1 MTFTLD
7 NIFTVRRETVVADP
21 APEGQKPASATL
33 TPSYFDVARLRLGTG
48 YDLGE
53 AGRKRHLELYS
64 RRPMLDLMAD
74 MSVTPAPWIGFSGK
88 VYISPYTGDV
98 TRSDQT
104 VTLSNARWGSW
115 SVGHSS
121 RNWQYDYARKVQ
133 RDSLWDIQFENSLSL
148 LTNTVNLHLFP
159 RWNVGYYSS
168 TNLRDGET
176 YERRVSL
183 MYSHQC
189 FNLVGQYVDKG
200 RERSYRF
207 SIELLGIND

>member
-1 MTFTLD
+1 M
-7 NIFTVRRETVVADP
+7 ADP

-74 MSVTPAPWIGFSGK
+74 MSVAPAPWIGFSGK

-121 RNWQYDYARKVQ
+121 RNWQYDYAAK
-133 RDSLWDIQFENSLSL
+133 
-148 LTNTVNLHLFP
+148 
-159 RWNVGYYSS
+159 SS
-168 TNLRDGET
+168 AIPCGTSSSKT
-176 YERRVSL
+176 PSA
-183 MYSHQC
+183 C
-189 FNLVGQYVDKG
+189 
-200 RERSYRF
+200 
-207 SIELLGIND
+207 